1 MITLYDVRNDAKV
14 RTVQLGFTISASLQH
29 IIDLVRKVYAVC
41 ATSVLDSSVFSV
53 YKLTVSCS
61 FIFCCCCFLFCCRRL
76 FLSLKR
82 EIRQEGSFPSYA
94 AGRSLGGFLHHYVS
108 CHEIMI

>member
-1 MITLYDVRNDAKV
+1 M
-14 RTVQLGFTISASLQH
+14 
-29 IIDLVRKVYAVC
+29 DLVRKVYAAS
-41 ATSVLDSSVFSV
+41 ATSVLDSSVFCV
-53 YKLTVSCS
+53 YELTVYCS
-61 FIFCCCCFLFCCRRL
+61 FVFCCCCFLFCCCGL

-94 AGRSLGGFLHHYVS
+94 AGRRIGGFLQHYVS